1 MDFYREHILDHYQHP
16 ISFGRLPHPT
26 ISVFEANPLCGD
38 EIGID
43 LEVQNGNVKNVA
55 FYGSGCAISI
65 ASASMLMEHIHGKKL
80 TQIKK
85 MTPDEMLK
93 LVGVQLTP
101 ARVKCALLGFS
112 VLQKC
117 IEQHETRKEQS

>member
-16 ISFGRLPHPT
+16 IGFGHLSHPT
-26 ISVFEANPLCGD
+26 VSVFEANPLCGD

-43 LEVQNGNVKNVA
+43 LEVHGGTVKNVA
-55 FYGSGCAISI
+55 FHGSGCAISI
-65 ASASMLMEHIHGKKL
+65 AATSMLMEHVRGKKL
-80 TQIKK
+80 IQIQK

-93 LVGVQLTP
+93 LVGVQLTR

-117 IEQHETRKEQS
+117 LEQHEAKKE

>member
-1 MDFYREHILDHYQHP
+1 
-16 ISFGRLPHPT
+16 
-26 ISVFEANPLCGD
+26 
-38 EIGID
+38 
-43 LEVQNGNVKNVA
+43 
-55 FYGSGCAISI
+55 
-65 ASASMLMEHIHGKKL
+65 MLMEHVRGKKL
-80 TQIKK
+80 IQIQK

-117 IEQHETRKEQS
+117 LEQHEAKKE